1 MKKLILILSVI
12 GLFTACSTS
21 SEEKT
26 TNVDS
31 VAVDSVAMAV
41 DSFLVDSL
49 ECCVDS
55 TEK

>member
-26 TNVDS
+26 TDVDS

-41 DSFLVDSL
+41 DSLLVDSL